1 MDRPRAKPIPPPIK
15 GNVQKARLDN
25 SSNFASLESTSTHSR
40 KILRGFSSKSKF
52 EISPTITNDSFRLDT
67 IVPSFVKISHRQLR
81 NRKFLSQN
89 FLLRTKAGKFSQREE
104 SHVFTEGVPLLS
116 EERRNSEQSYG
127 QVHMYTL
134 SYITHI
140 YIYIRNGLKIQVA
153 QRHRAAVAAYRR
165 CRIPDEW
172 ITSKRKVRKRER
184 HESSDSSLGKR

>member
-25 SSNFASLESTSTHSR
+25 SNNFASLESTSTHSR

-89 FLLRTKAGKFSQREE
+89 FLLRTKAGKFSQRERGE
-104 SHVFTEGVPLLS
+104 PRFHRGSSPLVRRAAKFRAELWPGTHVRTRV
-116 EERRNSEQSYG
+116 
-127 QVHMYTL
+127 YTL
-134 SYITHI
+134 VHYTHI
-140 YIYIRNGLKIQVA
+140 YIYIRNGLKIQVTEA
-153 QRHRAAVAAYRR
+153 PCSGSRV
-165 CRIPDEW
+165 
-172 ITSKRKVRKRER
+172 
-184 HESSDSSLGKR
+184 

>member
-1 MDRPRAKPIPPPIK
+1 MKFL
-15 GNVQKARLDN
+15 QRL
-25 SSNFASLESTSTHSR
+25 
-40 KILRGFSSKSKF
+40 
-52 EISPTITNDSFRLDT
+52 PTILSASTRDT
-67 IVPSFVKISHRQLR
+67 IVPSFVKISHRRLR
-81 NRKFLSQN
+81 NRKFLFQN

-127 QVHMYTL
+127 QVHMYARVYTL